1 MLDLTPEQKA
11 LQDMVRSFAQDVIA
25 PGAAERDKTGE
36 FPLGI
41 VQQMGQ
47 LGLLGL
53 PFAEEHGG
61 SGGDTVSYAIAVEEI
76 TRACGSTGITY
87 AANLSLGISPIYL
100 FGTKEQKEKYLP
112 HLFKG
117 DYLAAFGLTEPE
129 AGSDAGGTRTR
140 AQRTEKGWLLNGSKC
155 FITNASY
162 SGVVTTTAL
171 TDPSKGTRGISAF
184 IVEPG
189 TPGFQILSS
198 YEKLGLHASNTTEL
212 VFEEVEV
219 PDDNLL
225 GTKENQGFKQFLE
238 ILDGGRISIGAMGVG
253 LAQAALDAALK
264 YAKERKQFGQTLNSF
279 QAIQFK
285 LADMATQVE
294 LSRLAVWN
302 AARLK
307 DAHKPFSQA
316 AAMAKLHASETAVKC
331 SLEAIQIHGGYGY
344 MRDYPVERYLR
355 DAKLL
360 EIGEGT
366 SEIQRLVIARSL
378 IAEPVPMAHS

>member
-1 MLDLTPEQKA
+1 MLDLTPEQQA
-11 LQDMVRSFAQDVIA
+11 LREMVHSFAQDVVA

-36 FPLGI
+36 FPLAI
-41 VQQMGQ
+41 IKQMGE

-53 PFAEEHGG
+53 PFNEDEGG
-61 SGGDTVSYAIAVEEI
+61 TGGGYVSYAIAVEEI
-76 TRACGSTGITY
+76 TRACASTGITY

-100 FGTKEQKEKYLP
+100 FGTKEQKDKYLP
-112 HLFKG
+112 SLFQG
-117 DYLAAFGLTEPE
+117 DYLASFGLTEPE

-140 AQRTEKGWLLNGSKC
+140 ARRTEGGWILNGSKC

-162 SGVVTTTAL
+162 AGVVTTTAL
-171 TDPSKGTRGISAF
+171 TDPEKKTKGISAF
-184 IVEPG
+184 LVEQG
-189 TPGFQILSS
+189 TPGFSVNTP
-198 YEKLGLHASNTTEL
+198 YDKLGLIASNTTEL
-212 VFEEVEV
+212 VFEDAQIPEE
-219 PDDNLL
+219 NLL
-225 GTKENQGFKQFLE
+225 GTKENVGFKQFLE
-238 ILDGGRISIGAMGVG
+238 VLDGGRISIGAMGVG

-264 YAKERKQFGQTLNSF
+264 YAKERKQFGKTLSSF

-285 LADMATQVE
+285 LADMATQVQ

-316 AAMAKLHASETAVKC
+316 AAIGKLHASETAVKC
-331 SLEAIQIHGGYGY
+331 ALEAIQIHGGYGY
-344 MRDYPVERYLR
+344 MKDYPVERYLR

-378 IAEPVPMAHS
+378 GCA

>member
-1 MLDLTPEQKA
+1 MLDLTPEQRA
-11 LQDMVRSFAQDVIA
+11 LQDMVRSFAQEVIA

-36 FPLGI
+36 FPLKI
-41 VQQMGQ
+41 VQQMGE

-53 PFAEEHGG
+53 PFSEEQGG
-61 SGGDTVSYAIAVEEI
+61 TGGDYVSYAIAVEEI
-76 TRACGSTGITY
+76 TRACASTGITY

-100 FGTKEQKEKYLP
+100 FGTKEQKQKYLP

-140 AQRTEKGWLLNGSKC
+140 AQRTDHGWILNGTKC

-162 SGVVTTTAL
+162 SGVITTTAV
-171 TDPSKGTRGISAF
+171 TDPSKGTRGISALV
-184 IVEPG
+184 VEPD
-189 TPGFQILSS
+189 TPGFQVHSS

-212 VFEEVEV
+212 VFEDVKLPSE
-219 PDDNLL
+219 NLL
-225 GTKENQGFKQFLE
+225 GTEENQGFKQFLE

-264 YAKERKQFGQTLNSF
+264 YAKERKQFGQTISSF

-285 LADMATQVE
+285 LADMATQVQ

-307 DAHKPFSQA
+307 DAQKPFSQA
-316 AAMAKLHASETAVKC
+316 AAMAKLHASETAVKS

-344 MRDYPVERYLR
+344 MREYPVERYLR

-378 IAEPVPMAHS
+378 GCA

>member
-1 MLDLTPEQKA
+1 MLDLTTEQKA
-11 LQDMVRSFAQDVIA
+11 LQDMVHSFAQEVIA

-36 FPLGI
+36 FPLSI
-41 VQQMGQ
+41 VKQMGE

-53 PFAEEHGG
+53 PFAEE
-61 SGGDTVSYAIAVEEI
+61 SGGTGGDYVSYAIAVEEI
-76 TRACGSTGITY
+76 TRACASTGITY
-87 AANLSLGISPIYL
+87 AADLSLGISPIYL
-100 FGTKEQKEKYLP
+100 FGTAEQKEKYLP
-112 HLFKG
+112 PLFRG
-117 DYLAAFGLTEPE
+117 EYLAAFGLTEPE

-140 AQRTEKGWLLNGSKC
+140 ASRTENGWVLNGSKC

-162 SGVVTTTAL
+162 AGVVTTTAV
-171 TDPSKGTRGISAF
+171 TTPERGTRGISAF
-184 IVEPG
+184 LIEPG
-189 TPGFQILSS
+189 IRGFQVNSS

-212 VFEEVEV
+212 VFDEAKI
-219 PDDNLL
+219 PLGNLL
-225 GTKENQGFKQFLE
+225 GTEENVGFKQFLQ
-238 ILDGGRISIGAMGVG
+238 ILDRGRISIGAMGVG
-253 LAQAALDAALK
+253 LAQASLDAALA
-264 YAKERKQFGQTLNSF
+264 YAKVRKQFGQTLSSF

-285 LADMATQVE
+285 LADMATQVQ

-307 DAHKPFSQA
+307 DAGKPFTQA

-331 SLEAIQIHGGYGY
+331 ALEAIQIHGGYGY
-344 MRDYPVERYLR
+344 MREYPVERYLR

-378 IAEPVPMAHS
+378 GCA

>member
-11 LQDMVRSFAQDVIA
+11 LQDMVHSFAQDVVA

-36 FPLGI
+36 FPLAI
-41 VQQMGQ
+41 MKQMGG

-53 PFAEEHGG
+53 PFSEELGG
-61 SGGDTVSYAIAVEEI
+61 TGGGYVSYAIAVEEI
-76 TRACGSTGITY
+76 TRACASTGITY

-100 FGTKEQKEKYLP
+100 FGSKEQKEKYLP
-112 HLFKG
+112 HLFQG
-117 DYLAAFGLTEPE
+117 DYLASFGLTEPE

-140 AQRTEKGWLLNGSKC
+140 ARKTEDGWTLNGSKC

-162 SGVVTTTAL
+162 AGVVTATAL
-171 TDPSKGTRGISAF
+171 TAPEKKTKGISAF
-184 IVEPG
+184 LVERD
-189 TPGFQILSS
+189 TPGFSVNTP
-198 YEKLGLHASNTTEL
+198 YDKLGLNASNTTEL
-212 VFEEVEV
+212 VF
-219 PDDNLL
+219 DDARIPAESLL
-225 GTKENQGFKQFLE
+225 GLEENVGFRQFLE
-238 ILDGGRISIGAMGVG
+238 VLDGGRISIGAMGVG

-264 YAKERKQFGQTLNSF
+264 YAKDRKQFGRHISSF

-285 LADMATQVE
+285 LADMATQVQ

-331 SLEAIQIHGGYGY
+331 ALDAIQIHGGYGY
-344 MRDYPVERYLR
+344 MKDYPVERYLR

-366 SEIQRLVIARSL
+366 SEVQRLVIARSL
-378 IAEPVPMAHS
+378 GCV

>member
-11 LQDMVRSFAQDVIA
+11 LRDMVHAFAQDVVA

-36 FPLGI
+36 FPLSI
-41 VQQMGQ
+41 MKKMGE

-53 PFAEEHGG
+53 PFSEEAGG
-61 SGGDTVSYAIAVEEI
+61 TGGDYVSYAIAVEEI
-76 TRACGSTGITY
+76 TRACASTGITY

-112 HLFKG
+112 HLFRG
-117 DYLAAFGLTEPE
+117 DYLASFGLTEPE

-140 AQRTEKGWLLNGSKC
+140 ARRTEDGWILNGSKC

-162 SGVVTTTAL
+162 AGVVTVTAV
-171 TDPSKGTRGISAF
+171 TDPEKKTRGISAF
-184 IVEPG
+184 LVERG
-189 TPGFQILSS
+189 TPGFTVNTP
-198 YEKLGLHASNTTEL
+198 YEKLGLNASNTTEL
-212 VFEEVEV
+212 VFDEARIPAE
-219 PDDNLL
+219 NLL
-225 GTKENQGFKQFLE
+225 GTEENVGFKQFLE
-238 ILDGGRISIGAMGVG
+238 VLDGGRISIGAMGVG
-253 LAQAALDAALK
+253 LAQASLDAALK
-264 YAKERKQFGQTLNSF
+264 YAKERKQFGKTLSSF

-285 LADMATQVE
+285 LADMATQVQ

-331 SLEAIQIHGGYGY
+331 ALEAIQIHGGYGY
-344 MRDYPVERYLR
+344 MKDYPVERYLR

-378 IAEPVPMAHS
+378 GCA

>member
-1 MLDLTPEQKA
+1 MLDLTSEQKA
-11 LQDMVRSFAQDVIA
+11 LQNMVRSFAQEVIA

-36 FPLGI
+36 FPLNI
-41 VQQMGQ
+41 VHQMGE

-53 PFAEEHGG
+53 PFSEELGG
-61 SGGDTVSYAIAVEEI
+61 TGGDTVSYALAVEEI
-76 TRACGSTGITY
+76 TRACASTGITY

-100 FGTKEQKEKYLP
+100 FGTKEQKLKYLP
-112 HLFKG
+112 PLFKG

-129 AGSDAGGTRTR
+129 AGSDAGGTKTR
-140 AQRTEKGWLLNGSKC
+140 AQKTEQGWVLNGSKC

-162 SGVVTTTAL
+162 SGVITTTAV
-171 TDPSKGTRGISAF
+171 TDPSKGTRGISAL
-184 IVEPG
+184 IVEAG
-189 TPGFQILSS
+189 TPGFKVHSS

-212 VFEEVEV
+212 VFEDVEL
-219 PDDNLL
+219 PSENLL
-225 GTKENQGFKQFLE
+225 GTEENQGFKQFLA

-253 LAQAALDAALK
+253 LAQAALDSALK
-264 YAKERKQFGQTLNSF
+264 YAKERKQFGQTLSSF

-307 DAHKPFSQA
+307 DARKPFSQA
-316 AAMAKLHASETAVKC
+316 AAMAKLHSSETAVKC

-344 MRDYPVERYLR
+344 MKEYPVERYLR

-366 SEIQRLVIARSL
+366 SEIQRLVIARNL
-378 IAEPVPMAHS
+378 GCA